1 MSNLIINNLLSIIKK
16 LTKTPRSVY
25 LLGFFFVF
33 LITLKEVIGM
43 SYNNFQIFSYGS
55 LDFWTD
61 NNPYAHWNHLSIL
74 GKPLDIFLYGPLFS
88 ILFTP
93 FALLP
98 GWSGV
103 FCWNIFT
110 YTLFYFSILSLPD
123 QFSFI
128 KKKFIFFFTV
138 LLLFCTLLSVQFNPV
153 VASLFLFSF
162 TLLEKKLG
170 FWAVLLILLSGFIKV
185 YGIFQLA
192 MLLFYPRFWK
202 NALYCILI
210 GIVLILLPLIHIPV
224 NQLVAYYQS
233 WVVTVMNHSDALRFY
248 SIYRPICLYYKAIE
262 PFMGLIS
269 IGVLLMI
276 FFFTL
281 LKLKLFKESFLY
293 RVQFLGIIMSWAILF
308 GLSSERHTYV
318 IAMVGYALWYLCIIP
333 SRLDKVLL
341 WSNFVLLG
349 ILPIDIICP
358 WVLSNF
364 ILAKLNLGVIVFAF
378 TWGTMVY
385 KTYASRLSLPLLGVG
400 SECQPEGT
408 KSNSNSPD

>member
-1 MSNLIINNLLSIIKK
+1 
-16 LTKTPRSVY
+16 
-25 LLGFFFVF
+25 
-33 LITLKEVIGM
+33 
-43 SYNNFQIFSYGS
+43 
-55 LDFWTD
+55 
-61 NNPYAHWNHLSIL
+61 
-74 GKPLDIFLYGPLFS
+74 
-88 ILFTP
+88 
-93 FALLP
+93 
-98 GWSGV
+98 
-103 FCWNIFT
+103 
-110 YTLFYFSILSLPD
+110 
-123 QFSFI
+123 
-128 KKKFIFFFTV
+128 
-138 LLLFCTLLSVQFNPV
+138 V

-248 SIYRPICLYYKAIE
+248 SIYRPICLYYKSIE

-269 IGVLLMI
+269 IGVLLVI

-281 LKLKLFKESFLY
+281 LKLKLFKESFSY

-364 ILAKLNLGVIVFAF
+364 ILAKLNLGILVFAY
-378 TWGTMVY
+378 TWGIMVY
-385 KTYASRLSLPLLGVG
+385 KTYASPLTLTLLGTG
-400 SECQPEGT
+400 SEDQPEGT
-408 KSNSNSPD
+408 KSNSKLRD

>member
-16 LTKTPRSVY
+16 LTKTQRPIYVI
-25 LLGFFFVF
+25 GFFFVF
-33 LITLKEVIGM
+33 LITLKEVIAM

-55 LDFWTD
+55 LDFWTG
-61 NNPYAHWNHLSIL
+61 NNPYTHWNHLSIL

-98 GWSGV
+98 GWLGV

-110 YTLFYFSILSLPD
+110 YTLFYFSIFTLPD

-170 FWAVLLILLSGFIKV
+170 FWAVVLILLSGFIKV

-210 GIVLILLPLIHIPV
+210 GIVLILLPLIHIPI
-224 NQLVAYYQS
+224 NELVAYYQS
-233 WVVTVMNHSDALRFY
+233 WVMTVMNHSDALRFY
-248 SIYRPICLYYKAIE
+248 SIYRPICLYYKSIE

-269 IGVLLMI
+269 IGVLLVI

-318 IAMVGYALWYLCIIP
+318 IAMVGYALWYLCINP